1 MQMSYLSLCHVYNRL
16 LVWFFAGFRINAR
29 ATVESVRLALFR
41 FGRCPLTSSIDERTL
56 RSTTTCLAVLSS
68 RLVATWTP
76 SSSLI
81 TSWRTISAGTTPPP
95 RRRSRLHSMRHGLLK
110 IGVLSTCSSHP
121 LDSVS
126 CFRWGPERL
135 WSMEKPSLQIWRNSW
150 MLLAKYLSPQDWG
163 PPWRSQQ
170 TSHLCRLSKALSLVR
185 WSVWRRPKDL

>member
-110 IGVLSTCSSHP
+110 IGVLSTCSRTGCHP
-121 LDSVS
+121 SWRSTLTSIS
-126 CFRWGPERL
+126 L
-135 WSMEKPSLQIWRNSW
+135 LMLKPSIGFSLLFPLRTWTTLIHGKAQFADLKEFLNASCQIFVPS
-150 MLLAKYLSPQDWG
+150 
-163 PPWRSQQ
+163 
-170 TSHLCRLSKALSLVR
+170 RLRPSLEKSTDFTHV
-185 WSVWRRPKDL
+185 